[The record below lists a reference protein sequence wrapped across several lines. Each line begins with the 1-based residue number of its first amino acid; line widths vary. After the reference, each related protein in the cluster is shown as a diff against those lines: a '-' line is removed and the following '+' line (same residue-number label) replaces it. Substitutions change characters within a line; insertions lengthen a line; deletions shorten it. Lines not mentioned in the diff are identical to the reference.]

1 MLWIIASRTAFMC
14 VRKHLKR
21 AIYLL
26 PQPHAEVSFL
36 RQAVKG
42 VDFTHGIKDLT
53 ATAEQRIRSERHFT
67 STLLVLEHTRSGLSQ
82 FKNPFLT
89 NRDTETDSLFRRTRI
104 PLSYVRV
111 LVCTSTCP
119 ATISVNWWF
128 CETATCNRVFLFF
141 FFIKAHLE

>member
-1 MLWIIASRTAFMC
+1 MEHRVANRLHVCAKTLKAS
-14 VRKHLKR
+14 HLLITTTTCR
-21 AIYLL
+21 RVL
-26 PQPHAEVSFL
+26 PK
-36 RQAVKG
+36 AVKG

-67 STLLVLEHTRSGLSQ
+67 SSLLVLEHTRSGLSQ